1 MGYDK
6 IKGDK
11 KPGLYLFLED
21 RFLEKP
27 QGGGSKLSSER
38 KHRQKKIFVKSQKEK
53 DLVNMVELAEGF
65 IFAVS
70 VKAGYF

>member
-1 MGYDK
+1 MRKLKVTKNQDF
-6 IKGDK
+6 I
-11 KPGLYLFLED
+11 LFLED

>member
-1 MGYDK
+1 M
-6 IKGDK
+6 IKLKVTKNQDFI
-11 KPGLYLFLED
+11 LFLEG